1 MSVHLVALPP
11 RGRAAAGYCVAF
23 TALALV
29 AACTRGG
36 KGTDSTSTST
46 TTIVADTTAM
56 GAPMVADSAPMAKP
70 DSDMQAVLDQLGALN
85 GKPIETLTAV
95 EARKQPTPADAVK
108 ALLVKL
114 GKPTTPPPGVAT
126 VDREITGAAGSIKA
140 RIYTPS
146 AGTKPFPVIVYYHG
160 GGFVIATIDTYDA
173 GARALSM
180 MAKAIVVSVEYR
192 KAPESKFPAVHDDA
206 FAAYKW
212 AMMNASKIGGDSSRM
227 ALAGESAGGNLAVAT
242 AVAVRDAKLPLPKF
256 ILSVYPIAQPDTETA
271 SYKENAAAKPLS
283 RPMMEWFFK
292 QYVRT
297 PADGMDPRINL
308 AGADLKGLP
317 PVMIINARIDPL
329 RTDGEM
335 LEKKLKAD
343 GVSVERKVYSGVT
356 HEFFGMGAVVA
367 KAKDAE
373 ETGAS
378 ALADALAK

>member
-1 MSVHLVALPP
+1 MPAVRYS
-11 RGRAAAGYCVAF
+11 
-23 TALALV
+23 TAIAIVVLA
-29 AACTRGG
+29 AACTRGS
-36 KGTDSTSTST
+36 KGADSSS
-46 TTIVADTTAM
+46 VAVDSSAKAAPAM
-56 GAPMVADSAPMAKP
+56 TPAANDSAPMAKA
-70 DSDMQAVLDQLGALN
+70 DSDMQAVLDQLAALH

-95 EARKQPTPADAVK
+95 EARKQPTPTDAVK
-108 ALLVKL
+108 ALLAKM
-114 GKPTTPPPGVAT
+114 GKPTAPPPGVTTA
-126 VDREITGAAGSIKA
+126 DRMIPGAAGSIKA
-140 RIYTPS
+140 RVYTPA

-192 KAPESKFPAVHDDA
+192 KAPENKFPAAHDDA

-212 AMMNASKIGGDSSRM
+212 TMMHAKEIGGDSSRM
-227 ALAGESAGGNLAVAT
+227 ALAGESAGGNLAMAT
-242 AVAVRDAKLPLPKF
+242 AMAVRDAKLPLPKF
-256 ILSVYPIAQPDTETA
+256 ILAVYPVAQPDTETA
-271 SYKENAAAKPLS
+271 SYKENAAAKPLN

-292 QYVRT
+292 QYGRT

-308 AGADLKGLP
+308 VGANLAGLP
-317 PVMIINARIDPL
+317 PVMIINAQIDPL

-335 LEKKLKAD
+335 LESKLKAA
-343 GVSVERKVYSGVT
+343 GVTVDRKVYPGVT

-373 ETGAS
+373 TTGAS